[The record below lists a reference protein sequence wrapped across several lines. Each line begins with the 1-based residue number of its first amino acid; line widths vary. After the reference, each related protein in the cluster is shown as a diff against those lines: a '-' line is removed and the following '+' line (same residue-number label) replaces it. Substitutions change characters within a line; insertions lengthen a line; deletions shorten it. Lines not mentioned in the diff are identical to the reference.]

1 MSLFEGIELPEDVRT
16 QLEAKIAETYVAKT
30 EFDAVNAKRE
40 ELLREVK
47 KVKETKTEAELAAEA
62 AKLEAHIKAGDVESL
77 RKSYEEKLTE
87 KQKQIEEYTNK
98 QKQSK
103 IKEIAS
109 TFTNEHIID
118 DPFVREAFIKEF
130 ASRLDVRGEE
140 SVVLDAQGNLTALS
154 IDDLQK
160 EFLQNS
166 KYSNIIIGSK
176 ATGGSTTRSNN
187 TTSSAKVKSLT
198 EVDTKDV
205 NSRYAVLAA
214 RMGQK

>member
-1 MSLFEGIELPEDVRT
+1 M
-16 QLEAKIAETYVAKT
+16 
-30 EFDAVNAKRE
+30 
-40 ELLREVK
+40 
-47 KVKETKTEAELAAEA
+47 
-62 AKLEAHIKAGDVESL
+62 
-77 RKSYEEKLTE
+77 
-87 KQKQIEEYTNK
+87 
-98 QKQSK
+98 
-103 IKEIAS
+103 
-109 TFTNEHIID
+109 
-118 DPFVREAFIKEF
+118 
-130 ASRLDVRGEE
+130 DVRGEE